1 MSPKHIEHKHIEH
14 RTGAAGIPMAYIG
27 RSRVRVSV
35 LAAMYQS
42 LLDEIVTER
51 FQEAFPHLT
60 AEEITAAMQYW
71 RDNPEE
77 IAREIE
83 ADEQIIRSLPS
94 AG

>member
-1 MSPKHIEHKHIEH
+1 
-14 RTGAAGIPMAYIG
+14 MAYIG

-42 LLDEIVTER
+42 LLDEIVAER

-60 AEEITAAMQYW
+60 TEEIAAAIQYW

-77 IAREIE
+77 IANEIE
-83 ADEQIIRSLPS
+83 ADKQIIQSLPS
-94 AG
+94 GG

>member
-1 MSPKHIEHKHIEH
+1 
-14 RTGAAGIPMAYIG
+14 MAYIG

-42 LLDEIVTER
+42 LLDEIVAER

-60 AEEITAAMQYW
+60 AEEIAAGMQYW
-71 RDNPEE
+71 RENPEE

-83 ADEQIIRSLPS
+83 ADKEIIKSLPS